1 MYDENTLYQIA
12 LTKIEHVGATTAKNL
27 IRICG
32 SPAQIFK
39 EKKWKLKK
47 IPQLR
52 ASAFQNLSDPSALK
66 KAEAEL
72 EFVLKNGIRILYF
85 ENEDFP
91 WRLKQQVDAPILLYA
106 KGNLISNAERVIS
119 VVGTRNITDYG
130 KRLVE
135 DFIAA
140 FQQDAFQI
148 VSGLAYGVD
157 TATHQQCVQM
167 QIQTIGILGHG
178 LDRIYPHANARLAE
192 KMLAQGGLLTEYG
205 MNTKPDRENFPMR
218 NRIIAGLCDAL
229 VVIET
234 GESGGSM
241 ITAEIANSYNKDV
254 FAYPGRI
261 NDPYSKGC
269 IKLIKEH
276 KAQLLASPTDLISAM
291 NWDVGNDKKQ
301 EYQLHL
307 FPDLKPDEKNLCE
320 ILQKLN
326 VAHIDKLYQLSDITP
341 GNLASALLSLEFKGL
356 IRSHPGKRYTLVV

>member
-12 LTKIEHVGATTAKNL
+12 LTKIEHVGAATAKNL

-32 SPAQIFK
+32 SPLQIFK

-52 ASAFQNLSDPSALK
+52 AAAFQNLNDPSVLK

-72 EFVLKNGIRILYF
+72 EYAIKNDIRILYF

-106 KGNLISNAERVIS
+106 KGNITSNPERVVS
-119 VVGTRNITDYG
+119 VVGTRNITEYG

-135 DFIAA
+135 EFVSA
-140 FQQDAFQI
+140 FQKDMFQI

-157 TATHQQCVQM
+157 TATHQLCVQM
-167 QIQTIGILGHG
+167 QIETVGILGHG
-178 LDRIYPHANARLAE
+178 LDRIYPHANSSLAE
-192 KMLAQGGLLTEYG
+192 RMLVNGGLMTEFG
-205 MNTKPDRENFPMR
+205 MLTKPDRENFPMR

-254 FAYPGRI
+254 FTFPGRVH
-261 NDPYSKGC
+261 DPYSKGC
-269 IKLIKEH
+269 LKLVKEH
-276 KAQLLASPTDLISAM
+276 KAHLITSASDLLKAM
-291 NWDVGNDKKQ
+291 NWDAQPEKTKEIQMN
-301 EYQLHL
+301 L
-307 FPDLKPDEKNLCE
+307 FPDLKSDEKYLCE
-320 ILQKLN
+320 ILQKHQ
-326 VAHIDKLYQLSDITP
+326 VAHIDQLYQISKIAQ
-341 GNLASALLSLEFKGL
+341 GKLASALLSLEFKGL
-356 IRSHPGKRYTLVV
+356 IRSHPGKKYTLVG